1 LFEGLS
7 FANGVIMLKTLSE
20 RFEVLERS
28 SFDEAPQLFA
38 AGCLVVCG
46 GNITGTCYSMLH
58 PSIIV

>member
-7 FANGVIMLKTLSE
+7 FANGVIMPKTLSE

-38 AGCLVVCG
+38 AGCLVDSG